1 MTSPGSGD
9 HTAYRISHDPA
20 ELDLDRIHEWL
31 STMAYWSIG
40 RPREVTE
47 RAIAGSQVWAAF
59 DAAGDHVGVARLVTD
74 GATFGWLCD
83 VFVAADHRGRGVGT
97 ALVAAVLAH
106 ADALG
111 LKRVILATEDAHEVY
126 IRQGFAAL
134 AHPTMWL
141 QRGRPVDR
149 PAVDP
154 APGLT

>member
-59 DAAGDHVGVARLVTD
+59 DAVGDHVGVARLVTD